1 LQWSMAG
8 ADFFDGMR
16 AGRSFPWYCSL
27 PVIGK
32 TEWEEVMKPRYTL
45 GLTLVAGIA
54 IGAIAMQGL
63 HAQTKLKAYSIGELE
78 PIAGATPSPSYLTN
92 VRKAINDSHGR
103 SLRTLGKVFH
113 IEGSPAPTRI
123 AIVEWDSADD
133 AKAFYNSK
141 AWTDL
146 APERDKA
153 QKTIRRYI
161 VEVEP

>member
-1 LQWSMAG
+1 
-8 ADFFDGMR
+8 
-16 AGRSFPWYCSL
+16 
-27 PVIGK
+27 
-32 TEWEEVMKPRYTL
+32 MKPRYTL
-45 GLTLVAGIA
+45 GLTLVSGIA

-63 HAQTKLKAYSIGELE
+63 HAQTKLKAYSVAEIE
-78 PIAGATPSPSYLTN
+78 PIGGATLSPSYLTN

-103 SLRTLGKVFH
+103 ALRTVNGKVFH
-113 IEGSPAPTRI
+113 IEGSPAPAKV

-133 AKAFYNSK
+133 AKAFYKSK
-141 AWTDL
+141 TWTDF

>member
-1 LQWSMAG
+1 
-8 ADFFDGMR
+8 
-16 AGRSFPWYCSL
+16 L

-32 TEWEEVMKPRYTL
+32 TQWEEVMKPRYTL
-45 GLTLVAGIA
+45 GLTLVTGIA

-63 HAQTKLKAYSIGELE
+63 HAQTKLKAYSVGELE
-78 PIAGATPSPSYLTN
+78 PIAGATVSPSYLTN

-113 IEGSPAPTRI
+113 IEGSPAPERV

-133 AKAFYNSK
+133 AKAFYKSK